1 MESEKTFRQRPLAYF
16 LGIML
21 YLESHRTLTQSL
33 LKLKFCIHYAPGI
46 TLDPVGPIETSYCFL
61 LRAFWSPCSFL
72 FFFFFSF
79 RSISLSTSLT
89 VKKGNLNIHP
99 ITCIRRGSCFGS
111 ASGFSSLLDIFSL
124 LYVYWDCLPFAYFGF
139 CFSSGFHIPTIY
151 LLVLW
156 AS

>member
-1 MESEKTFRQRPLAYF
+1 MQSEKTFRQRSLAYF

-21 YLESHRTLTQSL
+21 YLEFHRTLTKSL

-46 TLDPVGPIETSYCFL
+46 ALHRVGPIETT
-61 LRAFWSPCSFL
+61 
-72 FFFFFSF
+72 FFNRKCIFSFFSF
-79 RSISLSTSLT
+79 YLSVHFFNRKEGQSKHTPY
-89 VKKGNLNIHP
+89 N
-99 ITCIRRGSCFGS
+99 CIRTGSCSGS
-111 ASGFSSLLDIFSL
+111 ASGFGLPSLLDIFSL

-156 AS
+156 SS

>member
-1 MESEKTFRQRPLAYF
+1 MQFS
-16 LGIML
+16 
-21 YLESHRTLTQSL
+21 
-33 LKLKFCIHYAPGI
+33 
-46 TLDPVGPIETSYCFL
+46 V
-61 LRAFWSPCSFL
+61 
-72 FFFFFSF
+72 FFFSF

-99 ITCIRRGSCFGS
+99 IIVFGRVPVLVLLV
-111 ASGFSSLLDIFSL
+111 GLGSSLLDIFSL

-156 AS
+156 SS